1 MKKITPAKLREQAK
15 ELLEKAK
22 KIEAEYFEELGRV
35 FYNHLK
41 RDKDMKDIDTLKE
54 NIKKILKCLG

>member
-1 MKKITPAKLREQAK
+1 MSRKTTPAKLREQAK

-22 KIEAEYFEELGRV
+22 KIETEYFEELGRV

-41 RDKDMKDIDTLKE
+41 RDKNLKDIDTLKE
-54 NIKKILKCLG
+54 SIEKILKSL